1 MTMEK
6 FDHKITTF
14 GIRNRILIFALVAT
28 LIPSLGLGWAFYTQ
42 TQKLLQENVE
52 LELHS
57 IINRAQR
64 EADLW
69 FKENTVNM
77 RVFSNSFVIS
87 ENLEQFTNLNQR
99 QESNTTEQMATTIAI
114 LSEYLMLVQSQFHE
128 YKQLL
133 LLDGTGKI
141 ITKSNNNNNNN
152 NNNTPFALPDN
163 WEEQLA
169 QHKMIIGETDTNGA
183 STEATFLLAI
193 PVYSHK
199 QEILGLLA
207 TEVSLNGLQSVMKSV
222 AISQSTKLSLLH
234 RDGSILGSTIQ
245 ADTTERPT
253 HSKNNSLKKLYTNPM
268 KLSTYIDGNDKK
280 VVGVVAHL
288 PHLSWGI
295 LMEKD
300 YDLVFAEVQKLK
312 NITLLIIATLLAF
325 TGIAAFF
332 LSYSILSPLKQLIK
346 GAMQVADGD
355 LNVTLPVKNRDE
367 LGFTI
372 SVFNDMVVRLRKNHD
387 ELEILATV
395 DSLTGLT
402 NRNHL
407 MDTLALHIKRYAR
420 HRVPFSILMADLDHF
435 KQVND
440 NYGHLAGDAVLRRV
454 GKIFDETLRSI
465 DTAGRYGG
473 EEFLIILDSTGEQEA
488 EQTAERIRKTVEES
502 RITRDGKTIQVT
514 ISFGVAT
521 ICDMMSMD
529 DGQLI
534 GMADKALYEAKQQG
548 RNRTVVSSTQ
558 ISE

>member
-1 MTMEK
+1 MTMEE

-28 LIPSLGLGWAFYTQ
+28 LIPSLSLGWAFYTQ

-64 EADLW
+64 EAGLW

-99 QESNTTEQMATTIAI
+99 EESNTTEQMATPIAI
-114 LSEYLMLVQSQFHE
+114 LREYLMLVQSQFQE

-133 LLDGTGKI
+133 LLDDTGKI
-141 ITKSNNNNNNN
+141 ITQSSK
-152 NNNTPFALPDN
+152 NNTPFALPDN

-169 QHKMIIGETDTNGA
+169 QHKMIIGETDANGA

-193 PVYSHK
+193 PVFSHK
-199 QEILGLLA
+199 QVFLGLLA
-207 TEVSLNGLQSVMKSV
+207 TEASLNGLQSVMKSV

-245 ADTTERPT
+245 ADTTEIT
-253 HSKNNSLKKLYTNPM
+253 TLLGNNSLKELYANPM
-268 KLSTYIDGNDKK
+268 KFSTYMSGNDKK
-280 VVGVVAHL
+280 VVGVVALL

-300 YDLVFAEVQKLK
+300 YDLVFAEVLKLK
-312 NITLLIIATLLAF
+312 NITLIIIATLLSF

-355 LNVTLPVKNRDE
+355 LNVKLPVKNKDE

-420 HRVPFSILMADLDHF
+420 HRIPFSILMADLDHF

-473 EEFLIILDSTGEQEA
+473 EEFLIILDNTGEQEA

-521 ICDMMSMD
+521 ICDMINMD
-529 DGQLI
+529 EGQLI

-548 RNRTVVSSTQ
+548 RNRIVVSTIQ
-558 ISE
+558 NSE

>member
-1 MTMEK
+1 
-6 FDHKITTF
+6 
-14 GIRNRILIFALVAT
+14 
-28 LIPSLGLGWAFYTQ
+28 
-42 TQKLLQENVE
+42 
-52 LELHS
+52 
-57 IINRAQR
+57 
-64 EADLW
+64 
-69 FKENTVNM
+69 
-77 RVFSNSFVIS
+77 
-87 ENLEQFTNLNQR
+87 
-99 QESNTTEQMATTIAI
+99 
-114 LSEYLMLVQSQFHE
+114 
-128 YKQLL
+128 
-133 LLDGTGKI
+133 
-141 ITKSNNNNNNN
+141 
-152 NNNTPFALPDN
+152 
-163 WEEQLA
+163 
-169 QHKMIIGETDTNGA
+169 
-183 STEATFLLAI
+183 
-193 PVYSHK
+193 
-199 QEILGLLA
+199 
-207 TEVSLNGLQSVMKSV
+207 
-222 AISQSTKLSLLH
+222 
-234 RDGSILGSTIQ
+234 
-245 ADTTERPT
+245 
-253 HSKNNSLKKLYTNPM
+253 
-268 KLSTYIDGNDKK
+268 
-280 VVGVVAHL
+280 
-288 PHLSWGI
+288 
-295 LMEKD
+295 MEKD

-372 SVFNDMVVRLRKNHD
+372 SVFNDMVVRLRKSHD

-407 MDTLALHIKRYAR
+407 MGTLALHIKRYAR